1 MSTLL
6 VTIVGPEEKVD
17 LAVSGEAAI
26 DDLMPTL
33 LAMAV
38 PDPRGTAAA
47 QWTIDVEGG
56 SALPRD
62 RTLSQCG
69 VADGAVLN
77 LRPPSDGDAVDGERA
92 GGAIT
97 PGGGGG
103 GDDSA
108 QPAATVQAGPDRR
121 GMRAFAEPPSSRAP
135 AEPAH
140 PPSGQT
146 PGGPG
151 QPPSGQTSS
160 ASAQPGAA
168 EGGPPPPESPPP
180 PEPPAPEWAQS
191 PAPDAVPSDRVPHRG
206 SPLERTR
213 QGLPS
218 RLGAFERIAQ
228 ATTAIFGDGPEATAP
243 AGREGAGPR
252 PSKITVAQRST
263 PYERARATWRKTD
276 YTRRLDASIVAPRLR
291 QAATI
296 AVVSPKGGVGKTTIT
311 ALLGSLLAHTRR
323 DRIVAV
329 DTNPDYGS
337 LGPTLTPDH
346 DVFVD
351 DLLGLL
357 DDPDLT
363 VTQLDANLGRGPDGL
378 MVLPAPTDPQR
389 MARLHRRGYVR
400 VIEYLQTKAG
410 VLILDCGT
418 GLQEPAAQAAVLTAD
433 QLVLV
438 SDAEPATATLVT
450 QASKLLLKSGVPLMV
465 VVNKF
470 PTRGARL
477 DLEELAKLVPNA
489 AGMGIVQANPR
500 GAARV
505 AAGDFTWDDPAG
517 PWEVT
522 LREMASSLLSQWA
535 DLGLTAREHGGA
547 GPGVPE
553 R

>member
-1 MSTLL
+1 
-6 VTIVGPEEKVD
+6 
-17 LAVSGEAAI
+17 
-26 DDLMPTL
+26 
-33 LAMAV
+33 
-38 PDPRGTAAA
+38 
-47 QWTIDVEGG
+47 
-56 SALPRD
+56 
-62 RTLSQCG
+62 
-69 VADGAVLN
+69 
-77 LRPPSDGDAVDGERA
+77 
-92 GGAIT
+92 
-97 PGGGGG
+97 
-103 GDDSA
+103 
-108 QPAATVQAGPDRR
+108 
-121 GMRAFAEPPSSRAP
+121 
-135 AEPAH
+135 
-140 PPSGQT
+140 
-146 PGGPG
+146 
-151 QPPSGQTSS
+151 
-160 ASAQPGAA
+160 
-168 EGGPPPPESPPP
+168 
-180 PEPPAPEWAQS
+180 
-191 PAPDAVPSDRVPHRG
+191 
-206 SPLERTR
+206 
-213 QGLPS
+213 
-218 RLGAFERIAQ
+218 
-228 ATTAIFGDGPEATAP
+228 
-243 AGREGAGPR
+243 
-252 PSKITVAQRST
+252 
-263 PYERARATWRKTD
+263 
-276 YTRRLDASIVAPRLR
+276 
-291 QAATI
+291 
-296 AVVSPKGGVGKTTIT
+296 VGKTTIT

-547 GPGVPE
+547 RPGVPE

>member
-17 LAVSGEAAI
+17 LAVSGETAI

-38 PDPRGTAAA
+38 SDPGSGSADE
-47 QWTIDVEGG
+47 WTIDIEGG
-56 SALPRD
+56 SALPLD
-62 RTLSQCG
+62 RTLRQCG
-69 VADGAVLN
+69 VADGAVLT
-77 LRPPSDGDAVDGERA
+77 LRPPAE
-92 GGAIT
+92 GGMVAN
-97 PGGGGG
+97 G
-103 GDDSA
+103 
-108 QPAATVQAGPDRR
+108 ATG
-121 GMRAFAEPPSSRAP
+121 S
-135 AEPAH
+135 
-140 PPSGQT
+140 
-146 PGGPG
+146 
-151 QPPSGQTSS
+151 
-160 ASAQPGAA
+160 A
-168 EGGPPPPESPPP
+168 EGGPPGEPARPGTPAEPGETAGAGAADGPPFPPDLPAAP
-180 PEPPAPEWAQS
+180 PDLPAAPPGAPS
-191 PAPDAVPSDRVPHRG
+191 PAPAQGATPGAPLNDATPLPG

-213 QGLPS
+213 QALPS
-218 RLGAFERIAQ
+218 RLGSFRRIGQSASAAFGE
-228 ATTAIFGDGPEATAP
+228 DPEASSP
-243 AGREGAGPR
+243 ADRDGVPR
-252 PSKITVAQRST
+252 PSAITVAQRTT
-263 PYERARATWRKTD
+263 PYERARATWRTTD

-346 DVFVD
+346 NVFVD

-357 DDPDLT
+357 DGPDLT

-433 QLVLV
+433 QLVLI

-477 DLEELAKLVPNA
+477 DLEELAKLVPRA

-505 AAGDFTWDDPAG
+505 AAGDFTWEEPAG

-522 LREMASSLLSQWA
+522 LRELAGALLSQWA
-535 DLGLTAREHGGA
+535 DLGLTVPDPGA
-547 GPGVPE
+547 AGSG
-553 R
+553 